1 MKDSTLPVPTPA
13 ETPRLGGN
21 WHSSVAGAGV
31 VLLGAI
37 VGVALG
43 LFGPAGG
50 LLLVALVIAARL
62 LFAPVMLLNVLVAV
76 AAFDALTTILPFPGY
91 TLTASKLIGYV
102 LVLALALEMCLAR
115 WKVRMD
121 GPLVLVMTLVVLGA
135 LSILRAPHAALA
147 LEDTL
152 RLAQLGMLFIGVRQL
167 IDTRARLTTLAVT
180 LVASLTVG
188 AVLALW
194 EAMGA
199 EDRIAGVSQNAAVLS
214 AELLVG
220 LGFATALWSLA
231 RKGSAIWWLGVAG
244 FWAMAL
250 ALLATQTRAAF
261 VALPLAAAATA
272 WHLPR
277 RGAQIAMAALVLLV
291 VGVLAFG
298 GAERFRA
305 AVEFSDNSTRG
316 HLRTGKA
323 GLRMTADNP
332 LLGVGLGHFPVY
344 YLPYSH
350 DPLGFEKTA
359 HNSYLSFSS
368 ELGLPGLVVFGLML
382 LAPLA
387 LVSRELRKQR
397 HVNAWHAAIL
407 FGLVALALMSIF
419 HTLHFLKY
427 FWVLLALAAD
437 ADRWRV
443 TAPSA

>member
-1 MKDSTLPVPTPA
+1 MNDSTLPVSTASEPSP
-13 ETPRLGGN
+13 LGAG

-31 VLLGAI
+31 VLVGAI
-37 VGVALG
+37 VGASLG
-43 LFGPAGG
+43 LFGPAGA
-50 LLLVALVIAARL
+50 LVVVALVVATRL
-62 LFAPVMLLNVLVAV
+62 LFAPVLLLNVLVAV
-76 AAFDALTTILPFPGY
+76 AAFDALTTVLPFPGY

-121 GPLVLVMTLVVLGA
+121 AAFVVVATLVVLGA
-135 LSILRAPHAALA
+135 LSIPRAPYPALA

-152 RLAQLGMLFIGVRQL
+152 RLAQLAMLFVGVRQL
-167 IDTRARLTTLAVT
+167 IDTRARLTTLAAT
-180 LVASLTVG
+180 LVASLGVG

-220 LGFATALWSLA
+220 LGFAAALWSLA
-231 RKGSAIWWLGVAG
+231 RRGSSLWWLGVAG

-261 VALPLAAAATA
+261 VALPLAAIATA

-277 RGAQIAMAALVLLV
+277 RGGKIAMASVALLLI
-291 VGVLAFG
+291 GVLAFG

-305 AVEFSDNSTRG
+305 AVEVSDNSTRG
-316 HLRTGKA
+316 HLRTAKA

-332 LLGVGLGHFPVY
+332 VLGVGLGHFPVY

-350 DPLGFEKTA
+350 DPLGLEKTA
-359 HNSYLSFSS
+359 HNSYLSFSA
-368 ELGLPGLVVFGLML
+368 ELGLPGLAVFGLL
-382 LAPLA
+382 LLVPLS
-387 LVSRELRKQR
+387 LVSRELRRQR
-397 HVNAWHAAIL
+397 RLNAWHAAIL
-407 FGLVALALMSIF
+407 FGLVALALMSVF

-427 FWVLLALAAD
+427 LWVLLALAAD
-437 ADRWRV
+437 AERWRI